1 MSGGEPGFLVCRAFD
16 RAWPVQSGCGFA
28 GLLASPR
35 PPGTWGW
42 GRGERWCFEAEL
54 LLLWLFS
61 SFLFFRN
68 VMTDFEGN

>member
-1 MSGGEPGFLVCRAFD
+1 MACAIRVWLCWAPSIAETTRDLGVGE
-16 RAWPVQSGCGFA
+16 
-28 GLLASPR
+28 
-35 PPGTWGW
+35 
-42 GRGERWCFEAEL
+42 GERWCFEAEL